1 MWKCQSLSR
10 VWLFVTPMDCSP
22 PGFSIHGILQT
33 RILEWVAISFS
44 RGSSWSKNQAQAS
57 CITGRF
63 LTFWATKNTQS
74 RNRRCF
80 HFVLLLQQ
88 ITTNFWLKQC
98 TFIVL
103 VSWRDPQ
110 SGFLKVLWVI
120 LRHADNG
127 GPLYEIFKFKC
138 FNEWIKFFLFLLLL
152 CFVASGILVPWL
164 GIKPGPQQWKHQVL
178 ITGLPGNLPVW
189 DYIVFK
195 KEVTVYPLGQQQN
208 KPRSSWLNLVF
219 SHFPE
224 IS

>member
-1 MWKCQSLSR
+1 MPWEAPWQYCRHRHSFLPHLVYQD
-10 VWLFVTPMDCSP
+10 F
-22 PGFSIHGILQT
+22 LQT
-33 RILEWVAISFS
+33 EFLNHPMLQNNILDQWFS
-44 RGSSWSKNQAQAS
+44 KCGPWIHSGCLTWEFVQKANSWAPPQ
-57 CITGRF
+57 
-63 LTFWATKNTQS
+63 TFWTRHS
-74 RNRRCF
+74 G
-80 HFVLLLQQ
+80 
-88 ITTNFWLKQC
+88 
-98 TFIVL
+98 
-103 VSWRDPQ
+103 DPQ